1 MPHTIVVFVNAASGA
16 PGKQA
21 IADDLAKEFAR
32 HGAQAEVVVVKP
44 GCDLCE
50 EVHRAVREGAR
61 IAVAAGGDGTV
72 NAVASVVA
80 GTETALGVL
89 PLGTLN
95 HFAKDL
101 GIPLDLAQAVETIV
115 QGEVRRVDVAEV
127 NGKLFVNNSSVGVYP
142 TVVRKRDAQQ
152 RLGKGKWS
160 AFAHA
165 MLTVVGRYPLIRVTV
180 KADGRAITRKTSLV
194 FIGNN
199 EYELNGLR
207 IGKRSRL
214 DAGKLA
220 AYLPHGV
227 GRWRIVWFALRGL
240 FGRLRDGKDFDVFHA
255 VELSIVV
262 NRPKMTVATDGE
274 VIVLDMPLEYRIR
287 PGGLAVVAPP
297 QSAANTAP
305 TDASAAGLAKEVAA
319 AATAPRAGVP

>member
-1 MPHTIVVFVNAASGA
+1 MSDRIVVFVNAASGA

-21 IADDLAKEFAR
+21 IADELADEFAK
-32 HGAQAEVVVVKP
+32 HGATVEVVVVKP
-44 GCDLCE
+44 GCDLCQ
-50 EVHRAVREGAR
+50 EVRRAVEEGAK
-61 IAVAAGGDGTV
+61 ITVAAGGDGTV

-80 GTETALGVL
+80 GTETTLGVL

-101 GIPLDLAQAVETIV
+101 GIPLELGQAVEAIV
-115 QGEVRRVDVAEV
+115 RGVVRRVDVGEV
-127 NGKLFVNNSSVGVYP
+127 NGRLFVNNSSVGVYP
-142 TVVRKRDAQQ
+142 TIVRKREAQQ
-152 RLGKGKWS
+152 RLGKSKWS

-180 KADGRAITRKTSLV
+180 VVDGRAITRKTPLV

-220 AYLPHGV
+220 VYLPHGI
-227 GRWRIVWFALRGL
+227 GRWKIVWFALRGL
-240 FGRLRDGKDFDVFHA
+240 FGRLRDGKDFDVLLA
-255 VELSIVV
+255 GELSIFV

-274 VIVLDMPLEYRIR
+274 VYVLELPLEYRIR
-287 PGGLAVVAPP
+287 AGGLAVVVPP
-297 QSAANTAP
+297 AVESPNADPAM
-305 TDASAAGLAKEVAA
+305 EAA
-319 AATAPRAGVP
+319 APAGVP

>member
-1 MPHTIVVFVNAASGA
+1 M
-16 PGKQA
+16 
-21 IADDLAKEFAR
+21 
-32 HGAQAEVVVVKP
+32 
-44 GCDLCE
+44 
-50 EVHRAVREGAR
+50 REGAR

-115 QGEVRRVDVAEV
+115 RGEVRRVDVAEV
-127 NGKLFVNNSSVGVYP
+127 NGRLFVNNSSVGVYP
-142 TVVRKRDAQQ
+142 TVVRKREAQQ

-165 MLTVVGRYPLIRVTV
+165 ILTVVGRYPLIRVTV
-180 KADGRAITRKTSLV
+180 EVDGRAITRKTSLV

-255 VELSIVV
+255 AELSIVV

-274 VIVLDMPLEYRIR
+274 VSVLDMPLEYRIR

-297 QSAANTAP
+297 LVPAG
-305 TDASAAGLAKEVAA
+305 ASAAGVAKEVAA
-319 AATAPRAGVP
+319 AASAPPAGVP

>member
-1 MPHTIVVFVNAASGA
+1 MPHAIVVFVNAASGA
-16 PGKQA
+16 PGKQV
-21 IADDLAKEFAR
+21 IADELSNEFAR
-32 HGAQAEVVVVKP
+32 HGAQAEVVFVKP
-44 GCDLCE
+44 GCDMCE
-50 EVHRAVREGAR
+50 EVRRAVREGAR

-115 QGEVRRVDVAEV
+115 RGEVRRVDVAEV
-127 NGKLFVNNSSVGVYP
+127 NGRLFVNNSSVGVYP
-142 TVVRKRDAQQ
+142 TVVRKREAQQ

-165 MLTVVGRYPLIRVTV
+165 ILTVVGRYPLIRVTV
-180 KADGRAITRKTSLV
+180 EVDGRAVTRKTSLV

-220 AYLPHGV
+220 AYLPHGA

-255 VELSIVV
+255 AELSIFV

-274 VIVLDMPLEYRIR
+274 VTVLDMPLEYRIR

-297 QSAANTAP
+297 PVP
-305 TDASAAGLAKEVAA
+305 TDASTAEAAT
-319 AATAPRAGVP
+319 AATAPPAGVP